1 MVCSLVAFSSW
12 RSSVAFAMAASKS
25 ATAWL
30 NTLMSSVSFEIEAS
44 SWSISAWRVSTA
56 SVFSLRV
63 CSFVDNSVSHQP
75 LCSASSLASSIKRT
89 MRSLIIFLTRSNGS
103 EETRV
108 AKLSRMGLESSWL
121 LFCKYSTT
129 RACAPRCERPM
140 NTETRAVALPLLL
153 CAKDGKYVS
162 ALPFTAE
169 PEMISMALLM
179 ASSSSARR
187 AWRDSKSLAFCSQVA
202 ERSPRYASSA
212 SRVATVSL
220 KSPSAVALDCIALA
234 LASDFSSLSAVAWV
248 TWAARSCI
256 NIS

>member
-1 MVCSLVAFSSW
+1 MVCVFLAFSSS
-12 RSSVAFAMAASKS
+12 RNEVALETASSSS
-25 ATAWL
+25 ATSLESSA
-30 NTLMSSVSFEIEAS
+30 TSSVSLAMEEVS
-44 SWSISAWRVSTA
+44 SSISARNVSTE

-63 CSFVDNSVSHQP
+63 CSFVASSLSHQP
-75 LCSASSLASSIKRT
+75 LCSASSLASSMRRT
-89 MRSLIIFLTRSNGS
+89 TRSLIIFLTCSNGS

-248 TWAARSCI
+248 TWAVRSCI